1 MNRLPD
7 EILLLIVDNI
17 VLFKH
22 KYQFLQVC
30 RRWRSVLFKAVY
42 DYVWIE
48 GHQIRPLLLAIQQNP
63 AIGSSIKYFRLHW
76 WSCYTWDK
84 ENHDITSVLPLVNR
98 ISQSE
103 EETKEWEEALIEGN
117 QDAWLGLLLLHM
129 ENMTSLLM
137 HYTRQPKFLR
147 RVISRAAIREK
158 PFDTMPI
165 LQRLVNVGIDS
176 SDDNK
181 AWFHKTEFLPF
192 FHLPALRSVSL
203 DSVVESMGVQID
215 HPAFKPAKGTSP
227 VVELEFGAHP
237 NGSKGMADFVTS
249 CANLEK
255 FKYQHSNQVIW
266 GERYMN
272 FRPRAFYSALCTQ
285 KHSLQV
291 LHLNDGGETQQSLD
305 DDDDDGDDDD
315 DASVPLTD
323 WFGSLADFTKLWDL
337 RIPASTLLNFHL
349 SDDQPK
355 VSSLKEILPFSL
367 KWLCLSHY
375 EDSLREQVISNL
387 LEVVACRKEKFPYL
401 EEVEIQ
407 SYWQNTRESL
417 SAKQAFMPLIQAG
430 EDAGIDILVFPS
442 FYRQRRA

>member
-1 MNRLPD
+1 MDRLPD

-22 KYQFLQVC
+22 KYQFLLVC

-48 GHQIRPLLLAIQQNP
+48 GSQIRPLLLAIQENP

-76 WSCYTWDK
+76 WSSYTRK
-84 ENHDITSVLPLVNR
+84 KQNHDITSVLPWVNR

-103 EETKEWEEALIEGN
+103 EETKEWEEALVEGN
-117 QDAWLGLLLLHM
+117 QDAWLGLLLLTM

-137 HYTRQPKFLR
+137 HYTWGVKFLN
-147 RVISRAAIREK
+147 RVLSRAAMREK

-165 LQRLVNVGIDS
+165 LQHLEDVGIDS

-181 AWFHKTEFLPF
+181 AWYPNNKFLPF
-192 FHLPALRSVSL
+192 FHLPSVRSLSL
-203 DSVVESMGVQID
+203 DSVVESMVTQID

-227 VVELEFGAHP
+227 IVELEFGVNP
-237 NGSKGMADFVTS
+237 NGSKGMADFITS

-291 LHLNDGGETQQSLD
+291 LHLNDRGETMQSGFD
-305 DDDDDGDDDD
+305 EDVEDGD
-315 DASVPLTD
+315 PPPID
-323 WFGSLADFTKLWDL
+323 WFGSMADFTKLWDL
-337 RIPASTLLNFHL
+337 RIPVATLLNFHL
-349 SDDQPK
+349 SDDRPK
-355 VSSLKEILPFSL
+355 LSSLKEILPPSL
-367 KWLCLSHY
+367 KCLRMTHFESSQT
-375 EDSLREQVISNL
+375 DQVMSNL
-387 LEVVACRKEKFPYL
+387 LEVVACRREMFPYL

-407 SYWQNTRESL
+407 TYSRNLHASS
-417 SAKQAFMPLIQAG
+417 SAKEAFTPLVQAG
-430 EDAGIDILVFPS
+430 GDAGVDILVFPS
-442 FYRQRRA
+442 YYRRRRG

>member
-165 LQRLVNVGIDS
+165 LQQLVDVGIDS

-237 NGSKGMADFVTS
+237 NGSKGMADFITS

-272 FRPRAFYSALCTQ
+272 FRPRAFYSAL
-285 KHSLQV
+285 L
-291 LHLNDGGETQQSLD
+291 
-305 DDDDDGDDDD
+305 
-315 DASVPLTD
+315 
-323 WFGSLADFTKLWDL
+323 
-337 RIPASTLLNFHL
+337 
-349 SDDQPK
+349 
-355 VSSLKEILPFSL
+355 SSLKEILPSSL

-375 EDSLREQVISNL
+375 EDSLRDQVISNL

-417 SAKQAFMPLIQAG
+417 SAKQAFTPLIQAG
-430 EDAGIDILVFPS
+430 EDVGIDILVFPS